1 VTAAADPTPPAKPD
15 ARRSGNPV
23 VLRDPRAIKALAHPA
38 RLAVIE
44 AFFAGRRLTATECGD
59 IAGLSASAMS
69 YHLRALERWGIIRRS
84 SATTDGRERPW
95 EAAGDRLSVDSA
107 EPRATAAGET
117 MLVATMLDRVRAETL
132 AWVANPDSAW
142 YDSVSINSGSYWL
155 TAEES
160 RELSEA
166 ITAVVAG
173 YQRRSKEG
181 APNGARRVRI
191 AFTVVPSTDGADDQ
205 GEVAAD
211 DAEPAASAERA
222 TTASNPF
229 GQP

>member
-1 VTAAADPTPPAKPD
+1 MTAAAGPPVPAD
-15 ARRSGNPV
+15 SAARRPGNPV

-84 SATTDGRERPW
+84 AATADGRERPW

-107 EPRATAAGET
+107 EPRATAAGEA

-132 AWVANPDSAW
+132 AWVTNQDSAW
-142 YDSVSINSGSYWL
+142 YDSVSISSGSYWL
-155 TAEES
+155 NADEA

-166 ITAVVAG
+166 IAGVVAG
-173 YQRRSKEG
+173 YQRRSRQRG
-181 APNGARRVRI
+181 PAGTRRVRV
-191 AFTVVPSTDGADDQ
+191 AYTVVPSSDGPSP
-205 GEVAAD
+205 
-211 DAEPAASAERA
+211 AEPAGTDDQAP
-222 TTASNPF
+222 TTPANRF
-229 GQP
+229 GHPS

>member
-1 VTAAADPTPPAKPD
+1 MTAAVTPPA
-15 ARRSGNPV
+15 SGDPAEPRAIETRLDNPV

-84 SATTDGRERPW
+84 AATGDGRERPW
-95 EAAGDRLSVDSA
+95 EAAGNRLSVDSS
-107 EPRATAAGET
+107 EPRATAAGEA

-132 AWVANPDSAW
+132 AWVTNPDPAW
-142 YDSVSINSGSYWL
+142 YDSVSIGSFAYWL
-155 TAEES
+155 TVEDA

-166 ITAVVAG
+166 IAGVVAG
-173 YQRRSKEG
+173 YKRRSTEQG
-181 APNGARRVRI
+181 APGACQVRV
-191 AFTVVPSTDGADDQ
+191 AYAVVPVESVPAGS
-205 GEVAAD
+205 GVGRAAD
-211 DAEPAASAERA
+211 QPP
-222 TTASNPF
+222 NPVD
-229 GQP
+229 PPS

>member
-1 VTAAADPTPPAKPD
+1 VTAAAEPSPSTEPG
-15 ARRSGNPV
+15 ARRPGRPV

-84 SATTDGRERPW
+84 AATADGRERPW

-107 EPRATAAGET
+107 EPRATAAGEA

-132 AWVANPDSAW
+132 AWVANQDSAW
-142 YDSVSINSGSYWL
+142 YDSVSISSGCYWL
-155 TAEES
+155 TAEEA

-166 ITAVVAG
+166 IAAVVAG
-173 YQRRSKEG
+173 YQRRSKDG
-181 APNGARRVRI
+181 APGGARQVRV
-191 AFTVVPSTDGADDQ
+191 AFTVVPSTDDAD
-205 GEVAAD
+205 EEA
-211 DAEPAASAERA
+211 PT
-222 TTASNPF
+222 TTARNAF
-229 GQP
+229 GQPS

>member
-1 VTAAADPTPPAKPD
+1 VTAAAEPSPSAEPGT
-15 ARRSGNPV
+15 RRPGNPV

-84 SATTDGRERPW
+84 AATADGRERPW

-107 EPRATAAGET
+107 EPRATAAGEA

-132 AWVANPDSAW
+132 AWVANQDSAW
-142 YDSVSINSGSYWL
+142 YDSVSISSGSYWL
-155 TAEES
+155 TAEEA

-166 ITAVVAG
+166 IAAVVAG
-173 YQRRSKEG
+173 YQRRSKDG
-181 APNGARRVRI
+181 APGAARRVRV
-191 AFTVVPSTDGADDQ
+191 AFTVVPSTDGAEDPSMD
-205 GEVAAD
+205 GAAIAD
-211 DAEPAASAERA
+211 EPPTAAR
-222 TTASNPF
+222 NPF